1 MNDNDIFTKTPAGL
15 DEVRTRASGLPQ
27 RVRSVLIMVDGVK
40 TVRDLRVAVTR
51 LEAPPETLDSLLDLG
66 MIQLHAPAQV
76 KAATGRS
83 GTDGAALPQRSE
95 AVDDDAT
102 TATAGDEIE
111 RFRVAKKFMND
122 TIVDAVGI
130 RSFMFTLKLEK
141 CATLNDLAQLAP
153 EYTRMLEKAKGSEVA
168 GALRTRLRELLR

>member
-1 MNDNDIFTKTPAGL
+1 MNDDDIFIKTPSGL

-40 TVRDLRVAVTR
+40 PVRDLRDAVAR
-51 LEAPPETLDSLLDLG
+51 LGAPPETLDSLLELG
-66 MIQLHAPAQV
+66 LIQLHAASPT
-76 KAATGRS
+76 KATGS
-83 GTDGAALPQRSE
+83 AAGAGAPTTESPE
-95 AVDDDAT
+95 TVIDDAVPEVGT
-102 TATAGDEIE
+102 NDVD

-122 TIVDAVGI
+122 TVVDALGI

-141 CATLNDLAQLAP
+141 CATLNDLAQLTP
-153 EYTRMLEKAKGSEVA
+153 EYTRMIHKAKGTEVA